1 MKTMV
6 ADRVGTLP
14 VTSFRGMQPTGI
26 TICEKG
32 RMFVCFPRWRDGVPY
47 SVTEVLGD
55 GSHKPYPDER
65 TNRWENG
72 DPLDAGRFVCVQ
84 AVLASCGKLYVLDT
98 KNPSRREIIDIPAI
112 YMYDLYNDQWV
123 KTLRLTY
130 SVLPHS
136 YVNDL
141 RVDELT
147 GKIFLTDSGAPGLIV
162 VDSET
167 GENYRVLDRH
177 PYTEAETDR
186 LMPEGRRYDATV
198 HADGIAIDRRQGIL
212 FFHALSGYT
221 LYGIPIGQL
230 VSRRIYEGTIF
241 RMRTPATDGMIM
253 DQRGYLYMGD
263 LERNAIVYCKPGRT
277 KIRTLAE
284 GGDIRWPDS
293 FAIYDGDLY
302 FTNSRIPEAEGD
314 ISRMEFTVNKIKLPL

>member
-6 ADRVGTLP
+6 ADRVGILP
-14 VTSFRGMQPTGI
+14 VTSFRGIQATGI

-47 SVTEVLGD
+47 SVAEVFAD
-55 GSHKPYPDER
+55 GSHKPYPDEQ
-65 TNRWENG
+65 TNCWENG
-72 DPLDAGRFVCVQ
+72 EPIDADRFVCVQ
-84 AVLASCGKLYVLDT
+84 SVVAYRGILYVLDT
-98 KNPSRREIIDIPAI
+98 KNPSMREILDIPAI
-112 YMYDLYNDQWV
+112 YIYDLRSDRWV
-123 KTLRLTY
+123 KTLRLAD
-130 SVLPHS
+130 SVHSDS

-162 VDSET
+162 VDIET

-186 LMPEGRRYDATV
+186 LMPDGRRYDATV
-198 HADGIAIDRRQGIL
+198 HSDGIAIDRRQGIL

-230 VSRRIYEGTIF
+230 ISRRIYEGTIF

-263 LERNAIVYCKPGRT
+263 VERNEIVYFKPGRT
-277 KIRTLAE
+277 KIRLLAE
-284 GGDIRWPDS
+284 GGDICWPDS
-293 FAIYDGDLY
+293 FAIYDGYLY
-302 FTNSRIPEAEGD
+302 FTNSRIPEAVGD
-314 ISRMEFTVNKIKLPL
+314 ISQMEFTVNKIRLPL